1 MFWWWCLFFVGAYV
15 AVLGACNLIAWK
27 EGLDPERLKTN
38 AYGLALIIAFRW
50 LFAASLLTSGL
61 YVIGFS
67 IFRP

>member
-1 MFWWWCLFFVGAYV
+1 M
-15 AVLGACNLIAWK
+15 IAWK
-27 EGLDPERLKTN
+27 EGLDPDRLKTN
-38 AYGLALIIAFRW
+38 AYGLALVIAFRW

>member
-1 MFWWWCLFFVGAYV
+1 MFWWWCLFLVGAYV

-27 EGLDPERLKTN
+27 EGLDPDRLKTN
-38 AYGLALIIAFRW
+38 AYGLALVIAFRW
-50 LFAASLLTSGL
+50 LFAVSLLTSGL